1 MKHLLLL
8 IILTS
13 NSLTAQEKWSLAD
26 CVSHAKEH
34 NIDILKQQFQ
44 NEIATEDI
52 TIAKGN
58 YFPDL
63 NFSGSQGFSLG
74 NSFNVSTGVGQ
85 QESRFNSFSLSSS
98 LSLFNGFKNRYSLQK
113 AKLSIEK
120 GAIDLNK
127 LGLDLSLNISNNY
140 LQVLFNKEIVSVA
153 TEQEV
158 ISQQEVNRLQK
169 LFQSALKS
177 KSELLEMKS
186 TFALDQK
193 ERLIAKNNLENSL
206 IKLQELLDVKSIDNF
221 DIKDIIVTDIEAS
234 VPLSNPNTIYTKALE
249 INPLLQSTQLN
260 ADINKK
266 DIQIAKS
273 SFYPSLNFNY
283 SYSSNYYHLQ
293 GSTDEVFNQ
302 QTNQNEN
309 NGFLTQLENNKT
321 HYLGVSLTVP
331 IFNRFHIRSNVDKS
345 KIALEITQ
353 VELENQKKELH
364 HKIKIAYNDVLTAK
378 ATLEAIKSAKISQ
391 EEAFTIAQKKYKKGL
406 NTSYEFLESKSK
418 YIQTQS
424 ELIKAKY
431 DYVFKIKVLEYYSAP
446 IN

>member
-1 MKHLLLL
+1 MKHLLLV

-13 NSLTAQEKWSLAD
+13 NLLTAQEKWSLED

-34 NIDILKQQFQ
+34 NIDIVKQQFQ
-44 NEIATEDI
+44 NNLITEDI

-85 QESRFNSFSLSSS
+85 QESKFNSFSLSSS
-98 LSLFNGFKNRYSLQK
+98 LNLFNGFKNRYNLQK
-113 AKLSIEK
+113 AKLNTEK

-127 LGLDLSLNISNNY
+127 LGLDLSLNIANNY

-153 TEQEV
+153 KEQEA

-177 KSELLEMKS
+177 KSDLLEMES
-186 TFALDQK
+186 TYALDQK
-193 ERLIAKNNLENSL
+193 ELLIAKNNLENSL
-206 IKLQELLDVKSIDNF
+206 INLKELLDVKSIDNF
-221 DIKDIIVTDIEAS
+221 DIKGILVDEFEDST
-234 VPLSNPNTIYTKALE
+234 PLSNVNDIYSKALE
-249 INPLLQSTQLN
+249 SNPLLKSTQLSK
-260 ADINKK
+260 DINEKE
-266 DIQIAKS
+266 IQIAKTN
-273 SFYPSLNFNY
+273 FYPSLNFNY

-321 HYLGVSLTVP
+321 HYLGFSLTVP
-331 IFNRFHIRSNVDKS
+331 IFNRFHTQSSVDKS

-353 VELENQKKELH
+353 IELDNQKKELG
-364 HKIKIAYNDVLTAK
+364 HKIKIAHNDVLTAK
-378 ATLEAIKSAKISQ
+378 ATLNATQSAVISQ
-391 EEAFTIAQKKYKKGL
+391 EEAFTIAQKKNKKGL
-406 NTSYEFLESKSK
+406 ISSYEFLESKSK

-431 DYVFKIKVLEYYSAP
+431 DYMFKIKVLEYYS
-446 IN
+446 N